1 MFNSGTLSL
10 THTHTHTPSFTPF
23 TPVTCSPF
31 ACRSSSPFFSISAKL
46 SCSHTLFLFS
56 PQSLRLLF
64 PPFPSFSFA
73 RSLSLFLFSTPSLL
87 SLLFGSLSLSLACCL
102 EHQRL
107 TMDSLSFFL
116 ALSLSRSLSR
126 SSCLHNQEAQMGF
139 LSHTHSLSFSL
150 THTLFLSRSLALR
163 VFPTKTA

>member
-1 MFNSGTLSL
+1 MFNSRTLSL

-56 PQSLRLLF
+56 PQSLRLLL

-73 RSLSLFLFSTPSLL
+73 RSFPLFLFSTPSLL
-87 SLLFGSLSLSLACCL
+87 SLLFVLSLC
-102 EHQRL
+102 
-107 TMDSLSFFL
+107 
-116 ALSLSRSLSR
+116 LSLVVLNTKDGTDGLS
-126 SSCLHNQEAQMGF
+126 
-139 LSHTHSLSFSL
+139 LSHTHTLSFSL

-163 VFPTKTA
+163 VFTTKTA